1 MTVSARTWW
10 LRLPDESKVRVAG
23 AGVLIGRG
31 LDCDV
36 VLREPKAS
44 RQQALVHV
52 TPQGPRLVA
61 MGRSPTRVSGK
72 EVDNVTLAA
81 GDRIE
86 VPGLEMKVE
95 SEGAES
101 EQPEP
106 AWIMRV
112 IGGSMFGV
120 SEIPLTLGGGP
131 SDDVR
136 FDDLPPAALCFRS
149 AQNRLFVE
157 LGMEAVVGRNPRPH
171 AAGEVLPLDPGTVLV
186 VGGHRLQVLTSGR
199 LHTEATLGPDAYR
212 VAAAAREV
220 HLQRLPK
227 GARLHVE
234 VGDQHYSAYLTD
246 ECREL
251 VACLGHPPAP
261 HLPGDLIPDGVVLG
275 HIWPTEAKTSGDL
288 NLLLHHLRRD
298 LVRAGLDGDMLV
310 KRAPGGGGTRLNV
323 TERTVV
329 RVS

>member
-1 MTVSARTWW
+1 M
-10 LRLPDESKVRVAG
+10 
-23 AGVLIGRG
+23 
-31 LDCDV
+31 

-44 RQQALVHV
+44 RQHALVHV
-52 TPQGPRLVA
+52 TSAGPRLVA
-61 MGRSPTRVSGK
+61 MGRAPTRVSGT
-72 EVDNVTLAA
+72 EVDSVTLSS

-101 EQPEP
+101 DEQEP

-120 SEIPLTLGGGP
+120 GESPLTLGGGAA
-131 SDDVR
+131 DDVR
-136 FDDLPPAALCFRS
+136 FDDLPPAALCFQS
-149 AQNRLFVE
+149 AQDRLFVE

-171 AAGEVLPLDPGTVLV
+171 RAGEVLPLSTGTVIV

-199 LHTEATLGPDAYR
+199 VHTEATLGPDAQLGPG
-212 VAAAAREV
+212 VATEI

-234 VGDQHYSAYLTD
+234 LGGERYSAYLGD

-251 VACLGHPPAP
+251 VACLGDPPVP
-261 HLPGDLIPDGVVLG
+261 QRPGDLVSDRVVLER
-275 HIWPTEAKTSGDL
+275 IWPAEDKTRGDL

-298 LVRAGLDGDMLV
+298 LVRAGLDGDVLV
-310 KRAPGGGGTRLNV
+310 GRAPGGGGTRLNV
-323 TERTVV
+323 TARTVV